1 MRNEIDRHNNQMEN
15 SKDNFAAKGMES
27 ARDAVETVKE
37 KAQTLTGDGQPVEA
51 GQHEEG
57 SITKRIENLTTRVSS
72 GTFLSLAA
80 GSVVL
85 SAVLQGMG
93 QKRNAQFV
101 GQWVPT
107 ILILGLYNKLVKLQG
122 SE

>member
-1 MRNEIDRHNNQMEN
+1 MRNEMDRHHNQMEN
-15 SKDNFAAKGMES
+15 SKDNFVAKSMES

-37 KAQTLTGDGQPVEA
+37 KAQTLTGDGQPVEP
-51 GQHEEG
+51 GQNEEG

-80 GSVVL
+80 ASTVL

-107 ILILGLYNKLVKLQG
+107 ILILGLYNKIVKLQG